1 MRTVRIYRAL
11 IGAAMRSEL
20 QYRTNLI
27 MQTIGGV
34 AFQGIGFAFIWVV
47 VNRFGAISGWSIG
60 DIAFLYGMR
69 LTAHGLWTVP
79 FSQLVYVEAVIRN
92 AEFDRYL
99 VRPVNPFIQLVCRRV
114 MFQTL
119 GDLAGGVALLGSA
132 ATLVNVDWSPLAVC
146 YLVLALAGG
155 ALVEVSVN
163 MTVTTLAFRFTRIY
177 ALRLLVDD
185 IFNTFGSYP
194 MRILPSAARFGLTF
208 VLPLAFVAYFPA
220 SVLLHR
226 TGQLSVPAGLAWCAP
241 VVGIAL
247 FVGAYKFWMLQTK
260 HYSSSGH

>member
-1 MRTVRIYRAL
+1 MHSVRIYRAL
-11 IGAAMRSEL
+11 MGAAIRSEL

-34 AFQGIGFAFIWVV
+34 AFQSIGFAFIWVV
-47 VNRFGAISGWSIG
+47 VDRFGAIGGWSLG
-60 DIAFLYGMR
+60 EIAFLYGLRM
-69 LTAHGLWTVP
+69 TAHGLWTVP
-79 FSQLVYVEAVIRN
+79 FSQLVYVESVIRN

-99 VRPVNPFIQLVCRRV
+99 VRPISPFIQLICRRI

-119 GDLAGGVALLGSA
+119 GDLVGGVALLTYA
-132 ATLVNVDWSPLAVC
+132 ATLVSVAWSPLAVC
-146 YLVLALAGG
+146 YLVLAVAGG

-163 MTVTTLAFRFTRIY
+163 MTVTSLAFRFTRIY
-177 ALRLLVDD
+177 ALRLFVDD

-194 MRILPSAARFGLTF
+194 MTILPTATRFGLTF

-226 TGQLSVPAGLAWCAP
+226 TGQLSLPAQLAWCAP
-241 VVGIAL
+241 AVGIAL
-247 FVGAYKFWMLQTK
+247 FVCAHKFWMRQIR